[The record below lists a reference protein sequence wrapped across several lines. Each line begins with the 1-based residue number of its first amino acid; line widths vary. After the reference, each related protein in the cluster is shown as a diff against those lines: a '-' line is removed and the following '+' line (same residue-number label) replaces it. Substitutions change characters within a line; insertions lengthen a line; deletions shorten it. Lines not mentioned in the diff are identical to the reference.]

1 MTEVRKGWAV
11 GPIGFRDARLD
22 SADLSSVM
30 ALFVAGIPALLVG
43 AELAGAGLGF
53 GQLIIAAPL
62 GAIIGA
68 GLIGLLGRQAAASG
82 APGAY
87 LARAPFGSLGALV
100 FNLLRLILT
109 LGWAALVIQI
119 ASDWVE
125 SALLALNLEV
135 PPYAIPG
142 ALALLAALF
151 FLNGLAWTV
160 VLVRRRLFWIVLA
173 LMLVVVWRV
182 LEGSDPTEA
191 VSGNQSFV
199 GGLDGILALA
209 VLWAAVGAD
218 VGGYGQREDDTAT
231 GLGFGF
237 AIGALAFILAGAALG
252 QRVGADLSNM
262 SGLGA
267 GLIGSALL
275 IRWVPLMEVDGTGG
289 LVAASAMS
297 MQTVMEIIPTRFWL
311 VISALAAGAGAA
323 FLDQAILREAA
334 DLAAVAVGPAMA
346 VIVVDAYLVRPGGY
360 SSDDL
365 FRWHGDYGFLNPAG
379 LLAWIFGA
387 GVALWL
393 HREATE
399 LVPLVG
405 SGPDG
410 LPALLLGMVTAGLIF
425 LVLGRLIVG
434 GRSETYQMRSF

>member
-22 SADLSSVM
+22 SADLSSAM

-43 AELAGAGLGF
+43 AELAGSGLGF
-53 GQLIIAAPL
+53 GQLIIAVPL
-62 GAIIGA
+62 GAIVGA
-68 GLIGLLGRQAAASG
+68 ALVGLLGRQAAASG

-87 LARAPFGSLGALV
+87 LARAPFGSLGGLV
-100 FNLLRLILT
+100 FNVLRLVLT

-119 ASDWVE
+119 AANWVE
-125 SALLALNLEV
+125 SALLALSLVV
-135 PPYAIPG
+135 PPYVIPG
-142 ALALLAALF
+142 SLVVLAALF

-191 VSGNQSFV
+191 VSGNRSFV
-199 GGLDGILALA
+199 GALDGVVGLA

-218 VGGYGQREDDTAT
+218 VGGYGQREDETAT

-267 GLIGSALL
+267 GLVGAALL
-275 IRWVPLMEVDGTGG
+275 ILWVPFMEIDGTGG

-297 MQTVMEIIPTRFWL
+297 MQTVIEVIPTRFWL
-311 VISALAAGAGAA
+311 VMSALAAGAGAV
-323 FLDQAILREAA
+323 FVDQSMLRDAA
-334 DLAAVAVGPAMA
+334 DVAAVVVGPAMA
-346 VIVVDAYLVRPGGY
+346 VVVVDAYLVRPGGY

-365 FRWHGDYGFLNPAG
+365 FRWRGDYGLLNPAG
-379 LLAWIFGA
+379 LLAWVLGA

-393 HREATE
+393 HRDVAA
-399 LVPLVG
+399 LGPLVG

-410 LPALLLGMVTAGLIF
+410 LPPLLLGMLASGLIF
-425 LVLGRLIVG
+425 LVVGRLIVG

>member
-1 MTEVRKGWAV
+1 MTDVRKGWAV

-22 SADLSSVM
+22 SADLSSAM
-30 ALFVAGIPALLVG
+30 ALFVAGIPALLIG
-43 AELAGAGLGF
+43 AELAGSGLGF

-62 GAIIGA
+62 GAMVGA

-87 LARAPFGSLGALV
+87 LARGAFGSIGGLV
-100 FNLLRLILT
+100 FNIFRLVLT
-109 LGWAALVIQI
+109 LAWAALVIQI

-125 SALLALNLEV
+125 SAFLTFDLVV
-135 PPYAIPG
+135 PQYVVPG
-142 ALALLAALF
+142 VLAALAAAL

-191 VSGNQSFV
+191 TSGNESFV
-199 GGLDGILALA
+199 GALDGVVGLA

-218 VGGYGQREDDTAT
+218 LGGYGQREDETAT

-267 GLIGSALL
+267 GLIGAVLL
-275 IRWVPLMEVDGTGG
+275 ILWVPFMEVDGTGG
-289 LVAASAMS
+289 LIAASAMS
-297 MQTVMEIIPTRFWL
+297 MQTVVDTIPTTFWL
-311 VISALAAGAGAA
+311 VFSALAAGAGAA
-323 FLDQAILREAA
+323 FVDQSFLREAA
-334 DLAAVAVGPAMA
+334 DLAAVVMGPAFA
-346 VIVVDAYLVRPGGY
+346 VVVVDAYLVRPGGY

-365 FRWHGDYGFLNPAG
+365 FRWRGDYGLLNPAG
-379 LLAWIFGA
+379 LLAWLVGA

-393 HREATE
+393 HSD
-399 LVPLVG
+399 LVFLGPIIG

-410 LPALLLGMVTAGLIF
+410 LPALLLGMVASGLVF